1 MKNKFPL
8 FGTLLIVL
16 GATLLLHKT
25 GIVDFSWGLAFWSL
39 VTVAGAFKLYRGF
52 ADPRAGGQFWGT
64 VFFLLGLTIVM
75 TDLSV
80 IDLPGFL
87 KFPLLVSLIGV
98 AFLAKFAAMPREWH
112 LLIPGILLTGLGSAL
127 VLSELDYL
135 PSWEFVST
143 LAMYWPVALVL
154 FGAALLLNPK
164 ST

>member
-25 GIVDFSWGLAFWSL
+25 GIVDFSWGLAFWLL
-39 VTVAGAFKLYRGF
+39 VTAAGAFKLYRGF
-52 ADPRAGGQFWGT
+52 VDPRAGGQFWGT
-64 VFFLLGLTIVM
+64 ILFLLGLTIVL

-87 KFPLLVSLIGV
+87 KFPFLVSLVGV
-98 AFLAKFAAMPREWH
+98 GFLVKFAAMPREWH
-112 LLIPGILLTGLGSAL
+112 LLVPGFICTGLGSAL
-127 VLSELDYL
+127 ILSELDYL
-135 PSWEFVST
+135 PSWEIGPT
-143 LAMYWPVALVL
+143 LGMYWPVALVL
-154 FGAALLLNPK
+154 FGAALLLNRK